1 MLNLLRAVSV
11 DQLLYMVRGYH
22 TYRDIQNPLENGLG
36 QYIGDT
42 ALTTS
47 MQLLSYHDGHVIRYL
62 PKGIS
67 IGVLPV
73 HSPPRLHYCIVGHV
87 RLPLIR
93 LHQLTVLICCTEF
106 MVCL

>member
-22 TYRDIQNPLENGLG
+22 TYSDIRNPLENGLG

-67 IGVLPV
+67 CSFTTEAPLL
-73 HSPPRLHYCIVGHV
+73 HSGTCS
-87 RLPLIR
+87 
-93 LHQLTVLICCTEF
+93 LTTNTPSTADSTDL
-106 MVCL
+106 LY